1 MLRVLSKEEELQLR
15 REGFTRL
22 KSGSLFNLGQ
32 ERFFIAVKKV
42 DEKVWEVVELTRENK
57 ERIITGQPC
66 KHSNLHFDEMN
77 CLNIKE

>member
-22 KSGSLFNLGQ
+22 KPGSLFNLGQ

-42 DEKVWEVVELTRENK
+42 DEKVWEVLELTQENK
-57 ERIITGQPC
+57 ERIITLQSC
-66 KHSNLHFDEMN
+66 EHSNLHFDEMN
-77 CLNIKE
+77 CLNIKG

>member
-22 KSGSLFNLGQ
+22 KSGSLFNLAQ
-32 ERFFIAVKKV
+32 ERFIIAVKKV
-42 DEKVWEVVELTRENK
+42 DEKVWEIVELTRENK

-66 KHSNLHFDEMN
+66 EH
-77 CLNIKE
+77 

>member
-22 KSGSLFNLGQ
+22 KPGSLFNLGQ

-42 DEKVWEVVELTRENK
+42 DEKVWEVLELTQENK
-57 ERIITGQPC
+57 ERIITGQSC
-66 KHSNLHFDEMN
+66 EHSKLNFDEMN
-77 CLNIKE
+77 CLNIKG

>member
-22 KSGSLFNLGQ
+22 KSGSLFNLAQ

-42 DEKVWEVVELTRENK
+42 DEKVWEIVELTRGNK
-57 ERIITGQPC
+57 ERIITGQPRE
-66 KHSNLHFDEMN
+66 HSNLHFDEMN
-77 CLNIKE
+77 CLNIKG